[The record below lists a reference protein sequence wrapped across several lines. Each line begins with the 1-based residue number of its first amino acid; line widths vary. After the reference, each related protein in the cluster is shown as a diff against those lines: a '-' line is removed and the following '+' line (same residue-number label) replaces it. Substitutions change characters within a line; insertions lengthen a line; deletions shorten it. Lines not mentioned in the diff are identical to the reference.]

1 MIMESLSYEEENI
14 IKDIRNTFILKKDIR
29 KLRQKKTKAI
39 KYRMLRQFKNLFEHE
54 KKRRKLL

>member
-14 IKDIRNTFILKKDIR
+14 IKDIRNIFILKKDIR
-29 KLRQKKTKAI
+29 KLRQKKTKVI

-54 KKRRKLL
+54 KKRRKL